1 MNTIKSIFSALYAL
15 VKEQPLA
22 GILLMLLFAASVS
35 LLLYDVGKDLGGLIY
50 RMVHAGQERVNG

>member
-1 MNTIKSIFSALYAL
+1 MNTVKPICGALYAL

-22 GILLMLLFAASVS
+22 GIVLMLLFVASVT

-50 RMVHAGQERVNG
+50 RIVHAGQEQVNG